1 MKRTPLSKKLD
12 RQLLHTTDERIDLL
26 AEIGIHTV
34 YDLLEFYPR
43 THEDF
48 TVPTN
53 LAELR
58 ADEKNLLCGNVHQ
71 SVERNRKATDETY

>member
-43 THEDF
+43 HTKIL
-48 TVPTN
+48 PYPPIWQN
-53 LAELR
+53 
-58 ADEKNLLCGNVHQ
+58 CGQMKKTCSREH
-71 SVERNRKATDETY
+71 SPKYGKKP